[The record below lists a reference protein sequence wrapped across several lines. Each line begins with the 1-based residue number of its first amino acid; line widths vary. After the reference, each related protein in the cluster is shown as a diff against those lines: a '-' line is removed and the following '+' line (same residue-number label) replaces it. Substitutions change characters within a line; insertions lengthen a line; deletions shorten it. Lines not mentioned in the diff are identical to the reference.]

1 MRRLGA
7 AHRRGAATLSVGRS
21 QRGAIPV
28 SRWHALES
36 AWFPSSR
43 CLEISIHRW
52 NSASA
57 TGSQRASLSL
67 PGESAQDQ
75 LGDVVTVVIADDVA
89 ITSDREETDA
99 ALAGGGGVQPPPL
112 ERASKADAFRAVAGS
127 EGVAERLS
135 IVLPLTAA
143 LTYYADPVVH
153 EQPMRPPPGLSSCP
167 VSRTPGASA
176 RRRRL

>member
-1 MRRLGA
+1 MRRLGT

-99 ALAGGGGVQPPPL
+99 ALAGGGVQPPPL
-112 ERASKADAFRAVAGS
+112 ERAREGKEAVSQRGQRQQS
-127 EGVAERLS
+127 GC
-135 IVLPLTAA
+135 I
-143 LTYYADPVVH
+143 
-153 EQPMRPPPGLSSCP
+153 
-167 VSRTPGASA
+167 SRCG
-176 RRRRL
+176 R